1 MSETPTDIDQR
12 PETIGQQRLQTIHE
26 ATELL
31 NAAKYA
37 NRLPG
42 LLMIMLDGQG
52 GYKSVWWTDEVTQT
66 ASLIGVA
73 HVDII
78 RMVGRLVDNVQLKGT
93 P

>member
-1 MSETPTDIDQR
+1 MTELDQQR
-12 PETIGQQRLQTIHE
+12 AETIGQAMDMLT
-26 ATELL
+26 
-31 NAAKYA
+31 AARDDK
-37 NRLPG
+37 RLPG
-42 LLMIMLDGQG
+42 LLMVMLDGQG

-73 HVDII
+73 HVDLI

>member
-1 MSETPTDIDQR
+1 MTELDQQR
-12 PETIGQQRLQTIHE
+12 AETIGQ
-26 ATELL
+26 AMDML

-52 GYKSVWWTDEVTQT
+52 GYKSVWWSDEVAQT

-73 HVDII
+73 HVDLI
-78 RMVGRLVDNVQLKGT
+78 RMVGRLVDNVQVKGT

>member
-1 MSETPTDIDQR
+1 VSELD
-12 PETIGQQRLQTIHE
+12 QQRLQTIHE

-42 LLMIMLDGQG
+42 LLMVMLDGQG

-73 HVDII
+73 HVDLI
-78 RMVGRLVDNVQLKGT
+78 RMVGRLVDNVQVKGT

>member
-1 MSETPTDIDQR
+1 MTELDQQR
-12 PETIGQQRLQTIHE
+12 AKTIGQAMDMLT
-26 ATELL
+26 
-31 NAAKYA
+31 AAKDA
-37 NRLPG
+37 GSLPG
-42 LLMIMLDGQG
+42 LLMVMLDGQG

-73 HVDII
+73 HVDLI

>member
-1 MSETPTDIDQR
+1 MTELDDQR
-12 PETIGQQRLQTIHE
+12 AETIGQAMDML
-26 ATELL
+26 AVAKD
-31 NAAKYA
+31 AA
-37 NRLPG
+37 RLPG
-42 LLMIMLDGQG
+42 LLMVMLDGQG

-73 HVDII
+73 HVDLI

>member
-1 MSETPTDIDQR
+1 VSELD
-12 PETIGQQRLQTIHE
+12 QQRLQTIHE
-26 ATELL
+26 ATEML

-42 LLMIMLDGQG
+42 LLMVMLDGQG

-73 HVDII
+73 HVDLI
-78 RMVGRLVDNVQLKGT
+78 RMVGRLVDNVQVKGT

>member
-1 MSETPTDIDQR
+1 MSELD
-12 PETIGQQRLQTIHE
+12 QQRLQTIHE

-42 LLMIMLDGQG
+42 LLMVMLDGQG

-73 HVDII
+73 HVDLI
-78 RMVGRLVDNVQLKGT
+78 RMVGRLVDNVQVKGT

>member
-1 MSETPTDIDQR
+1 VTELDQQR
-12 PETIGQQRLQTIHE
+12 AETIGQAMDMLT
-26 ATELL
+26 
-31 NAAKYA
+31 AAKDA
-37 NRLPG
+37 ARLLG
-42 LLMIMLDGQG
+42 LLMVMLDGQG

>member
-1 MSETPTDIDQR
+1 VTELDQQR
-12 PETIGQQRLQTIHE
+12 AETIGQAMDMLT
-26 ATELL
+26 
-31 NAAKYA
+31 AARDDK
-37 NRLPG
+37 RLPG
-42 LLMIMLDGQG
+42 LLMVMLDGQG

-73 HVDII
+73 HVDLI

>member
-1 MSETPTDIDQR
+1 MTELDQQR
-12 PETIGQQRLQTIHE
+12 AETIGQAMDMLT
-26 ATELL
+26 
-31 NAAKYA
+31 AAKDDK
-37 NRLPG
+37 RLPG
-42 LLMIMLDGQG
+42 LLMVMLDGQG

-73 HVDII
+73 HVDLI

>member
-1 MSETPTDIDQR
+1 MV
-12 PETIGQQRLQTIHE
+12 
-26 ATELL
+26 
-31 NAAKYA
+31 
-37 NRLPG
+37 
-42 LLMIMLDGQG
+42 MLDGQG

-78 RMVGRLVDNVQLKGT
+78 RMVGRLVDNVQLKGA

>member
-1 MSETPTDIDQR
+1 VTELDQQR
-12 PETIGQQRLQTIHE
+12 AETIGQAMDMLT
-26 ATELL
+26 
-31 NAAKYA
+31 AAKDA
-37 NRLPG
+37 ARLPG
-42 LLMIMLDGQG
+42 LLMVMLDGQG